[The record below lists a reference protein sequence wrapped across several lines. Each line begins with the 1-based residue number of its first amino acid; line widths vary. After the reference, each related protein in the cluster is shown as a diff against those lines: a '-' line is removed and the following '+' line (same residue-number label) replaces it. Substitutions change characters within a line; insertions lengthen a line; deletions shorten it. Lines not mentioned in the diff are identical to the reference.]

1 MKLSRIGLIFLA
13 VSAILFTSGCG
24 MINRIRAKSEINE
37 AARAYKAGKYPEAE
51 QHARRALELDPDQKN
66 APIFI
71 ARTVHAQYRPGNET
85 PENIKIAERAID
97 AYKFVLEK
105 DPASEEAYLAVT
117 ALLGAIK
124 KESEQ
129 RAWILAHAKN
139 EAVSIEKRAGAYALL
154 ASQDWNCVYQITELA
169 KQTEGT
175 KVIWVKP
182 KEQKDYDKAQQC
194 LKDGLM
200 EAEQGIALDPNSELA
215 WTYKTNLL
223 REQAK
228 IAEMDGKPDEKEKL
242 NKQADE
248 AAKRMNELAEQNRK
262 KKETE
267 EAEKAK
273 KEGQQP
279 TQ

>member
-24 MINRIRAKSEINE
+24 IVNRIRAKSEINE
-37 AARAYKAGKYPEAE
+37 AARAYKSGKYAEAE
-51 QHARRALELDPDQKN
+51 QHSRRALELDPDSKN

-85 PENIKIAERAID
+85 PENIAIADRAIA

-105 DPASEEAYLAVT
+105 DQTSEEAYLAVT
-117 ALLGAIK
+117 ALLGALK
-124 KESEQ
+124 KATEQ
-129 RAWILAHAKN
+129 RAWILAHAKS
-139 EAVSIEKRAGAYALL
+139 EAVSVDKRAGAYALL
-154 ASQDWNCVYQITELA
+154 ASQDWSCVYQITELA

-200 EAEQGIALDPNSELA
+200 ESEQGIALDPNSELA

-248 AAKRMNELAEQNRK
+248 AAKRMNELADQTRK
-262 KKETE
+262 KKEAE

-279 TQ
+279 AQ

>member
-129 RAWILAHAKN
+129 RSWILAHAKN

>member
-1 MKLSRIGLIFLA
+1 MKLSRLGLIFL
-13 VSAILFTSGCG
+13 VGFAIFFTSGCG
-24 MINRIRAKSEINE
+24 IINRIRAKNEINE
-37 AARAYKAGKYPEAE
+37 AARAYKAGKYTEAE
-51 QHARRALELDPDQKN
+51 EHSRRALELDPDQRN

-85 PENIKIAERAID
+85 PENIAIAERAIA

-105 DPASEEAYLAVT
+105 DPKNEEGYLAVT

-124 KESEQ
+124 KEAEQ
-129 RAWILAHAKN
+129 RQWILQHAAN
-139 EAVSIEKRAGAYALL
+139 QEIPADKRAGAYALL
-154 ASQDWNCVYQITELA
+154 ASQNWNCVYQITELA
-169 KQTEGT
+169 KKTEGT
-175 KVIWVKP
+175 KVIWEKP

-194 LKDGLM
+194 LKDGLA

-228 IAEMDGKPDEKEKL
+228 IAEMDGKADEKDKL

-248 AAKRMNELAEQNRK
+248 AEKKMQALAEENRK
-262 KKETE
+262 KKE
-267 EAEKAK
+267 AEDAAK
-273 KEGQQP
+273 QKEGQQSG
-279 TQ
+279 Q